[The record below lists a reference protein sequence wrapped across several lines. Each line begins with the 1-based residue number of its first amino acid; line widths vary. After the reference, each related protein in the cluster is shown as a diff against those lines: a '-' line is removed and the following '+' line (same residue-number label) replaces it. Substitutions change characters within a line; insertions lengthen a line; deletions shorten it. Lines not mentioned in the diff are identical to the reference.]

1 MQWMQAWLE
10 EVDIEPGMPGIIRV
24 IAGELSLR

>member
-1 MQWMQAWLE
+1 MQAWLE

-24 IAGELSLR
+24 IAGELSL